1 MTLSMHQASGPVFKT
16 GLTALSAILD
26 KTVVQCGER
35 KIDPAV
41 LMADRLAPDMLP
53 FTRQVLIA
61 CDFAKNTMFRLAGL
75 EPPKIEDVEKT
86 VDELQAR
93 IRRTLEL
100 VDSVAA
106 SSVDGSEGRSVTM
119 TVGGQPMTFTGQ
131 DYLLQFALPNFYF
144 HLTMAYAILRHN
156 GVQIGKRDFLG
167 ALPS

>member
-1 MTLSMHQASGPVFKT
+1 LTLSMHQASGPVFKT
-16 GLTALSAILD
+16 GLTSLSAILD
-26 KTVVQCGER
+26 KTVTQCGER

-75 EPPKIEDVEKT
+75 EVPKIEDVEKT
-86 VDELQAR
+86 VEELQAR

-100 VDSVAA
+100 VDSVPA
-106 SSVDGSEGRSVTM
+106 SGVDGSEDRTITM
-119 TVGGQPMTFTGQ
+119 TVGGQAMSFSGR